1 MNARR
6 LFLAMAVA
14 GAIPAAPHS
23 AAPAGADSSGAP
35 LAGAVSTP
43 PGVSPISIPPTV
55 RPFST
60 PHAVRPLP
68 TPPGGSAIATTPGGS
83 TVAATPDAGSVTEPP
98 TAGTVTAPRGVAGA
112 RSAAGIIAL
121 RAALEMVGLP
131 YSWGG
136 GGVDGPGYGTGSGAR
151 TWGFDCSGLTEYA
164 WARAGVMIG
173 STTREQW
180 RSGIR
185 VPKELVEPGDL
196 VFYDSDPARPG
207 PEHVGL
213 AVDAT
218 RIVDAPYTG
227 ANVRLDPL
235 DRPHFR
241 GVVRPAPGRPEPRT

>member
-1 MNARR
+1 
-6 LFLAMAVA
+6 MAVA

-35 LAGAVSTP
+35 PFGAVSTP
-43 PGVSPISIPPTV
+43 PGVSPISTRPTP
-55 RPFST
+55 RRFSA
-60 PHAVRPLP
+60 PLDVRPLP
-68 TPPGGSAIATTPGGS
+68 ASLGIRPLPAPPRVRPLAAPPGGSA
-83 TVAATPDAGSVTEPP
+83 VAAVPGAGAVSELPG
-98 TAGTVTAPRGVAGA
+98 AGTAAAPRGVAGA

-136 GGVDGPGYGTGSGAR
+136 GGVDGPGYGAGSGAR

-213 AVDAT
+213 AVDAA

-241 GVVRPAPGRPEPRT
+241 GVVRPAPGRPEQT